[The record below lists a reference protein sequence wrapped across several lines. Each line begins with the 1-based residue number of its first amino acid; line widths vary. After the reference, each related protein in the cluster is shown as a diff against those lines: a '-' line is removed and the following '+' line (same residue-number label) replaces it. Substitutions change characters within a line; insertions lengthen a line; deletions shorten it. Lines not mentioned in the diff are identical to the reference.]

1 MKIHI
6 FLITMFCL
14 LSFNISCQ
22 TKKIFYTKYED
33 LPYKKQEMVK
43 TYLDP
48 VKETYPKNDNEIG
61 LMLGYNCFLG
71 QTVTINNKI
80 KKEFQ
85 EKNDNQDYGIM
96 MINLEKRNKNIK
108 LKFSD
113 GKKITIKPK
122 EGYDYIFLCYYKN
135 FNQWSIEYYNYPHLH
150 PSE

>member
-80 KKEFQ
+80 KKNF
-85 EKNDNQDYGIM
+85 KKKMTIRIM
-96 MINLEKRNKNIK
+96 
-108 LKFSD
+108 
-113 GKKITIKPK
+113 G
-122 EGYDYIFLCYYKN
+122 
-135 FNQWSIEYYNYPHLH
+135 
-150 PSE
+150 